1 MIESTAVLTPAGSVL
16 RALALALFAAALVL
30 AVPEAAEIAGK
41 RIVLAVS
48 RLGEDSHQARRRF
61 LGQDY
66 VAAVDEIRR
75 AIPPGGEY
83 LLADGGAERQGA
95 AVFLR
100 YELSPRRAR
109 FVGRLSDV
117 KNPAQWASK
126 FSREFPGPRWVVV
139 AYPLKPAVLVD
150 RADFPRWVEGAVGRR

>member
-1 MIESTAVLTPAGSVL
+1 VIESTAVLTAAGSVL

-61 LGQDY
+61 LGSAY

-100 YELSPRRAR
+100 YELSPRRAH
-109 FVGRLSDV
+109 FVGRLRDV
-117 KNPAQWASK
+117 KDPVQWASSLPTK
-126 FSREFPGPRWVVV
+126 PRWVVV
-139 AYPLKPAVLVD
+139 AYPGKPAALVA
-150 RADFPRWVEGAVGRR
+150 RVDFPRWVETAIGRR

>member
-1 MIESTAVLTPAGSVL
+1 VLSQAGSVL

-61 LGQDY
+61 LGPDY

-75 AIPPGGEY
+75 VIPPGGEY
-83 LLADGGAERQGA
+83 LLADGGTERQGA

-100 YELSPRRAR
+100 YELAPRRAR
-109 FVGRLSDV
+109 FVGRLRDV
-117 KNPAQWASK
+117 RDPAQWASK
-126 FSREFPGPRWVVV
+126 FPPGSPGPRWVVV
-139 AYPLKPAVLVD
+139 AYPGKPAALVD
-150 RADFPRWVEGAVGRR
+150 RADFPCWVEAAVGRR